1 MVDSGVWSYTKM
13 TTIKTTCSRCGDV
26 HLTPNDLALELTPSS
41 DEGNYRFTCPV
52 CQELQR
58 RPANARVVSVLLAT
72 GVSYHILGDGPIT
85 EEEIERF
92 ALALETE
99 PDPFRLLT
107 G

>member
-1 MVDSGVWSYTKM
+1 M

-26 HLTPNDLALELTPSS
+26 HLTPSDLALELSPSS
-41 DEGNYRFTCPV
+41 EEGSYTFTCPV
-52 CQELQR
+52 CQEMQR
-58 RPANARVVSVLLAT
+58 RPANSRVVSVLLAT
-72 GVSYHILGDGPIT
+72 GVTYQITGEGPIT

-92 ALALETE
+92 ARAIDSE

>member
-1 MVDSGVWSYTKM
+1 M

-26 HLTPNDLALELTPSS
+26 HLTPKDLALELTPSS
-41 DEGNYRFTCPV
+41 DEGSYRFTCPV

-72 GVSYHILGDGPIT
+72 GVSYHIVGEGPIT

-92 ALALETE
+92 ARALETE
-99 PDPFRLLT
+99 PDPFRLLA